1 MNLLN
6 SKGVSLLALITLA
19 STGASGSEGDVD
31 YRHYAMEAV
40 GAHMQAIVKILRQEV
55 PHSEH
60 LSLHANAI
68 ADMARIAPDL
78 FPEGSQGREA
88 LPAIWEQP
96 KDFAERLDEFHSAAE
111 AFKNA
116 AASGDP
122 AMIGSAIGALG
133 QSCKDCHDSYR
144 EE

>member
-40 GAHMQAIVKILRQEV
+40 GV

-68 ADMARIAPDL
+68 ADMARIAPVL